1 MAHGNSPRHARKP
14 KKARAKKPARAASSP
29 DGEREERPPR
39 GRFAKAEPARARAAT
54 PSARS
59 SAKTKPG
66 RVPMSPSGGA
76 QRLQKLLA
84 SAGFGSRREV
94 EQFIVEER
102 VTVNGKTASLGDKA
116 DPLLDDIRV
125 DGERLKRER
134 PSYWLVNKPR
144 GVLTTVRDTEGRR
157 TVMDLLP
164 RKVERLFP
172 VGRLDLDTSGLLLM
186 TNDGDLAHALLH
198 PSMGNERE
206 YRVNVKGQL
215 DARAIGRLERGVS
228 LEEGRT
234 ARSQVEDVRYDPDS
248 HTTSLSLTLIEGKK
262 RQIRRSLLVLGFPVR
277 RLVRV
282 RMGPLR
288 IGRLPVGE
296 ARPLRSEERR
306 ALLEHVR
313 RLRAGEPVAAPAR
326 SSSGRDDLAA
336 PPRKSGARRTAKRP
350 ARKPSGTG
358 SPPTGPR
365 AGNSTARGAR
375 PSGPKATTAR
385 GPRPSGPK
393 TTTARFPRPSGP
405 KSTTSRQGRGRPT
418 GPRKSAARKK
428 SAARRSSGPAR
439 KPARKKAAR
448 KKSGATRRPSRGP
461 ARKGPGAGPSGRSG
475 PRGRR

>member
-1 MAHGNSPRHARKP
+1 
-14 KKARAKKPARAASSP
+14 
-29 DGEREERPPR
+29 
-39 GRFAKAEPARARAAT
+39 
-54 PSARS
+54 
-59 SAKTKPG
+59 
-66 RVPMSPSGGA
+66 MSPSGGA

-94 EQFIVEER
+94 EQFLVEER

-134 PSYWLVNKPR
+134 PAYWLVNKPR
-144 GVLTTVRDTEGRR
+144 GVLTTVRDNEGRR
-157 TVMDLLP
+157 TVMNLLP

-172 VGRLDLDTSGLLLM
+172 VGRLDLETSGLLLM

-215 DARAIGRLERGVS
+215 DAKAIGRLERGVS
-228 LEEGRT
+228 LEEGKT
-234 ARSQVEDVRYDPDS
+234 ARAQVEDVRYDPDS
-248 HTTSLSLTLIEGKK
+248 HTTSLSLTLVEGKK

-313 RLRAGEPVAAPAR
+313 RLRAGEPVTATAR
-326 SSSGRDDLAA
+326 SGSGRDDLAP
-336 PPRKSGARRTAKRP
+336 PPRKSRSRRPPKAPAKKASARR
-350 ARKPSGTG
+350 

-365 AGNSTARGAR
+365 GTPSGPRRTAPADPRAATSER
-375 PSGPKATTAR
+375 RASPPSGPKATTSR
-385 GPRPSGPK
+385 GGRSG
-393 TTTARFPRPSGP
+393 TD
-405 KSTTSRQGRGRPT
+405 
-418 GPRKSAARKK
+418 GPRKQGARKK
-428 SAARRSSGPAR
+428 SSARRSEGRGGPR
-439 KPARKKAAR
+439 KAAR
-448 KKSGATRRPSRGP
+448 KKGGAKNRPTRGT
-461 ARKGPGAGPSGRSG
+461 ARKGRGPKPGGRSG